1 MSTHIILITYYW
13 PPDNSSGVQRWAY
26 FAHYLQKEGFN
37 IEVVTVD
44 PTKAS
49 YKNTDDSFTSLVAD
63 IKKHT
68 TSTFE
73 LLKTYS
79 LITTGD
85 SKKGIPRGGVDD
97 KKSLFKK
104 IANKVK
110 ANLFVPDA
118 RIGWNKYALQS
129 AKKLVKKDTIII
141 TTGPPQSTHLVGL
154 NLKKQFPNNKW
165 IADFRDPW
173 LELYSNQNQPQ
184 STWAANKNAKLEASV
199 LSGADAVTTIGPSLA
214 ILLKNKLIDKSKV
227 HFFYNGYDA
236 KKMDSIRPEE
246 QKGFVITFIGLL
258 AEDYHTEGF
267 LEALE
272 HLATH
277 NLKTNITLKLAGN
290 IAPYFLRKIETIPN
304 LTTDYEGFVSHSRSL
319 ILMKSASTLFTIL
332 PSQAQDE
339 IIISGKMMEYLAT
352 DKPILCIGNK
362 KGDAA
367 ALIKHCNAGVVVN
380 HNEPKAMIAF
390 LEELINGS
398 QNKAQSRDVSNYSRK
413 RIAQEF
419 STFLNTLTD

>member
-1 MSTHIILITYYW
+1 
-13 PPDNSSGVQRWAY
+13 VQRWAY
-26 FAHYLQKEGFN
+26 FAHYLQKDGYN
-37 IEVVTVD
+37 VEVVTVD

-49 YKNTDDSFTSLVAD
+49 YKNTDESFTALVSD
-63 IKKHT
+63 IKTYT

-97 KKSLFKK
+97 KKSIFKK

-118 RIGWNKYALQS
+118 RVGWNHYAIKTARTLIKQ
-129 AKKLVKKDTIII
+129 DTIII

-154 NLKKQFPNNKW
+154 NLKEQFPNNKW

-173 LELYSNQNQPQ
+173 LELYSNQNQIQ
-184 STWAANKNAKLEASV
+184 STWAANKNEKLEASV
-199 LSGADAVTTIGPSLA
+199 LRGADAITTIGPSLA
-214 ILLKNKLIDKSKV
+214 KLLQDKLIDKSKV

-236 KKMDSIRPEE
+236 KKMNSVNSEE

-272 HLATH
+272 SFST
-277 NLKTNITLKLAGN
+277 TNSKAKITLKLAGN
-290 IAPYFLRKIETIPN
+290 IAPHFLQKAKKIQN
-304 LTTDYEGFVSHSRSL
+304 LTTDYEGFVSHARSL
-319 ILMKSASTLFTIL
+319 TLMKSASILFTIL
-332 PSQAQDE
+332 PSQSQDE

-352 DKPILCIGNK
+352 DRPILCIGNK

-367 ALIKHCNAGVVVN
+367 SLIEKCNAGLVVN
-380 HNEPKAMIAF
+380 HNESKEMIAF
-390 LEELINGS
+390 LEEQLLNS
-398 QNKAQSRDVSNYSRK
+398 QDEVQSRDISRYSRK
-413 RIAQEF
+413 QIAQEF
-419 STFLNTLTD
+419 SVFLNILSN

>member
-1 MSTHIILITYYW
+1 VTKHILLISYYW

-26 FAHYLQKEGFN
+26 FAHYLQKDGYN
-37 IEVVTVD
+37 VEVVTVD

-49 YKNTDDSFTSLVAD
+49 YKNTDESFTALVSD
-63 IKKHT
+63 IKTYT

-118 RIGWNKYALQS
+118 RVGWNHYAIKTARTLIKQ
-129 AKKLVKKDTIII
+129 DTIII

-154 NLKKQFPNNKW
+154 NLKEQFPNNKW

-173 LELYSNQNQPQ
+173 LELYSNQNQIQ
-184 STWAANKNAKLEASV
+184 STWAANKNEKLEASV
-199 LSGADAVTTIGPSLA
+199 LRGADAITTIGPSLA
-214 ILLKNKLIDKSKV
+214 KLLQDKLIDKSKV

-236 KKMDSIRPEE
+236 KKMNSVNSEE

-272 HLATH
+272 SFST
-277 NLKTNITLKLAGN
+277 TNSKAKITLKLAGN
-290 IAPYFLRKIETIPN
+290 IAPHFLQKAKKIQN
-304 LTTDYEGFVSHSRSL
+304 LTTDYEGFVSHARSL
-319 ILMKSASTLFTIL
+319 TLMKSASILFTIL
-332 PSQAQDE
+332 PSQSQDE

-352 DKPILCIGNK
+352 DRPILCIGNK

-367 ALIKHCNAGVVVN
+367 SLIEKCNAGLVVN
-380 HNEPKAMIAF
+380 HNESKEMIAF
-390 LEELINGS
+390 LEEQLLNS
-398 QNKAQSRDVSNYSRK
+398 QDEVQSRDISRYSRK
-413 RIAQEF
+413 QIAQEF
-419 STFLNTLTD
+419 SVFLNILSN

>member
-1 MSTHIILITYYW
+1 VTKHILLISYYW

-26 FAHYLQKEGFN
+26 FAHYLQKDGCN
-37 IEVVTVD
+37 VEVVTVD

-49 YKNTDDSFTSLVAD
+49 YKNTDESFTALVSD
-63 IKKHT
+63 IKTYT

-118 RIGWNKYALQS
+118 RVGWNHYAIKTARTLIKQ
-129 AKKLVKKDTIII
+129 DTIII

-154 NLKKQFPNNKW
+154 NLKEQFPNNKW

-173 LELYSNQNQPQ
+173 LELYSNQNQIQ
-184 STWAANKNAKLEASV
+184 STWAANKNEKLEASV
-199 LSGADAVTTIGPSLA
+199 LRGADAITTIGPSLA
-214 ILLKNKLIDKSKV
+214 KLLQDKLIDKSKV

-236 KKMDSIRPEE
+236 KKMDSVNSEE

-272 HLATH
+272 SFST
-277 NLKTNITLKLAGN
+277 TNSKAKITLKLAGN
-290 IAPYFLRKIETIPN
+290 IAPHFLQKAKKIQN
-304 LTTDYEGFVSHSRSL
+304 LTTDYEGFVSHARSL
-319 ILMKSASTLFTIL
+319 TLMKSASILFTIL
-332 PSQAQDE
+332 PSQSQDE

-352 DKPILCIGNK
+352 DRPILCIGNK

-367 ALIKHCNAGVVVN
+367 SLIEKCNAGLVVN
-380 HNEPKAMIAF
+380 HNESKEMIAF
-390 LEELINGS
+390 LEEQLLNS
-398 QNKAQSRDVSNYSRK
+398 QDEVQSRDISRYSRK
-413 RIAQEF
+413 QIAQEF
-419 STFLNTLTD
+419 SVFLNILSN